1 MKNPFSRLFHR
12 DRRKEYRA
20 MQNKSDLTWYQDE
33 IRKTEHM
40 QRINMVSDIDSYLLR
55 EHKVLQRPNFN
66 FKDKEF
72 QTAKIILQTVRTIV
86 NFHSSYTIGNQISFT
101 GDKELVELIE
111 RVYRKGQFAKQDYE
125 ITTQLIKYGNAWEY
139 IYLQDNKIKSKVFI
153 NDECYPCYDDKG
165 NYYAFIEYWRDKD
178 SGAEYHTIYYP
189 DRVESYIDNELVDTN
204 KNLTGLPIH
213 YKSMVPSAY
222 TQFGEPFIN
231 DLIPIIDQVEQLLSR
246 LDDAVQTLSM
256 NPIGVL
262 TGLSTVDEMIDSN
275 MVGACV
281 QLADGDFKYATVTMD
296 HANIKQELDS
306 LLMQFY
312 GIACVPAS
320 VLGQS
325 NVANVSEVSLSMLF
339 NSTDNVARQNMFA
352 LKEGFAVRWEYMRK
366 LLALQGTPIKDE
378 LFDTLDCSFNVNR
391 PVDTESAMKEMLWQR
406 NMGAISKQTIIENS
420 KHTPNTAL
428 ELERIKAE
436 EDDRAERVKNAADLQ
451 GNGSGDDNP
460 SGGSGESKE
469 NVDVKTPSV

>member
-1 MKNPFSRLFHR
+1 MKNPFSLLFHK
-12 DRRKEYRA
+12 DRRKEYKK
-20 MQNKSDLTWYQDE
+20 MQNRSDLTWYQDE
-33 IRKTEHM
+33 ILKTEHM

-72 QTAKIILQTVRTIV
+72 QTAKIILQTVKTIV
-86 NFHSSYTIGNQISFT
+86 NFHTSYTVGNPISFT

-111 RVYRKGQFAKQDYE
+111 RVYRKGQFTKQDYE
-125 ITTQLIKYGNAWEY
+125 ITTQLMKYGNAWEY

-189 DRVESYIDNELVDTN
+189 DKVETYVDNELIDTR

-246 LDDAVQTLSM
+246 LDDAVMTLSL
-256 NPIGVL
+256 NPIGVI
-262 TGLSTVDEMIDSN
+262 TGRAPDEQIDSN
-275 MVGACV
+275 IAGACIT
-281 QLADGDFKYATVTMD
+281 LDEGCEFKYATVTMD

-391 PVDTESAMKEMLWQR
+391 PVDTESAMKEMKMQYD
-406 NMGAISKQTIIENS
+406 MGAISRQTIIENS

-428 ELERIKAE
+428 ELDRIKAE
-436 EDDRAERVKNAADLQ
+436 ESESTEDVKEVIDLQ
-451 GNGSGDDNP
+451 EKESGDNNP
-460 SGGSGESKE
+460 SGESEMIIEQK
-469 NVDVKTPSV
+469 

>member
-1 MKNPFSRLFHR
+1 MKNPFSKLFHR
-12 DRRKEYRA
+12 DRRKEYKI
-20 MQNKSDLTWYQDE
+20 MQNRSDLTWYQDE

-72 QTAKIILQTVRTIV
+72 QTAKIILQTVKTII
-86 NFHSSYTIGNQISFT
+86 NFHTSYTVGNPISFT

-111 RVYRKGQFAKQDYE
+111 RVYRKGQFTKQDYE
-125 ITTQLIKYGNAWEY
+125 ITTQLLKYGNAWEY

-189 DRVESYIDNELVDTN
+189 DKVETYVDNELVDTN

-231 DLIPIIDQVEQLLSR
+231 DLIPIIDQVENLLSK
-246 LDDAVQTLSM
+246 LDDAVTTLSL
-256 NPIGVL
+256 NPMGVL
-262 TGLSTVDEMIDSN
+262 TGISTVDEMIDSN

-281 QLADGDFKYATVTMD
+281 QLAEGDFKYATVTMD

-325 NVANVSEVSLSMLF
+325 NVA
-339 NSTDNVARQNMFA
+339 R
-352 LKEGFAVRWEYMRK
+352 
-366 LLALQGTPIKDE
+366 LLA
-378 LFDTLDCSFNVNR
+378 C
-391 PVDTESAMKEMLWQR
+391 
-406 NMGAISKQTIIENS
+406 
-420 KHTPNTAL
+420 
-428 ELERIKAE
+428 
-436 EDDRAERVKNAADLQ
+436 
-451 GNGSGDDNP
+451 
-460 SGGSGESKE
+460 
-469 NVDVKTPSV
+469 

>member
-12 DRRKEYRA
+12 DRRKEYKA
-20 MQNKSDLTWYQDE
+20 MQNRSDLTWYQDE

-72 QTAKIILQTVRTIV
+72 QTAKIILQTVKTII
-86 NFHSSYTIGNQISFT
+86 NFHTSYTVGNPISFT

-111 RVYRKGQFAKQDYE
+111 RVYRKGQFTKQDYE
-125 ITTQLIKYGNAWEY
+125 ITTQLLKYGNAWEY

-189 DRVESYIDNELVDTN
+189 DKVESYVDNKLADTH

-231 DLIPIIDQVEQLLSR
+231 DLIPIIDQVENLLSK
-246 LDDAVQTLSM
+246 LDDAVTTLSL
-256 NPIGVL
+256 NPMGVL
-262 TGLSTVDEMIDSN
+262 TGISTVDEMIDSN

-281 QLADGDFKYATVTMD
+281 QLAEGDFKYATVTMD

-391 PVDTESAMKEMLWQR
+391 PVDTESAMKEMKMHYE
-406 NMGAISKQTIIENS
+406 MGASSRQTIIENS

-428 ELERIKAE
+428 ELDRIKAE
-436 EDDRAERVKNAADLQ
+436 ESESTEDVKEVIDLQ
-451 GNGSGDDNP
+451 ERESGNNNP
-460 SGGSGESKE
+460 SGDGGESKE

>member
-1 MKNPFSRLFHR
+1 MKNPFSKLFHR
-12 DRRKEYRA
+12 DRRKEYKT
-20 MQNKSDLTWYQDE
+20 MQNRSDLTWYQDE

-55 EHKVLQRPNFN
+55 EHKVLQRPNFQ

-72 QTAKIILQTVRTIV
+72 QTAKIILQTVKTII
-86 NFHSSYTIGNQISFT
+86 NFHTSYTVGNHISFT

-111 RVYRKGQFAKQDYE
+111 RVYRKGQFTKQDYE
-125 ITTQLIKYGNAWEY
+125 ITTQLLKYGNAWEY
-139 IYLQDNKIKSKVFI
+139 IYLQDDKIKSKVFI
-153 NDECYPCYDDKG
+153 NNECYPCYDDKG

-189 DRVESYIDNELVDTN
+189 DRVESYVDNELVDTH

-213 YKSMVPSAY
+213 YKSMVPSVY
-222 TQFGEPFIN
+222 SQFGEPFIN

-246 LDDAVQTLSM
+246 LDDAVMTLSL
-256 NPIGVL
+256 NPIGVI
-262 TGLSTVDEMIDSN
+262 TGRAPDEQIDSN
-275 MVGACV
+275 VAGACIT
-281 QLADGDFKYATVTMD
+281 LDEGCEFKYATVTMD

-339 NSTDNVARQNMFA
+339 NSTDNVARQNMLA

-366 LLALQGTPIKDE
+366 LLALQGTTIKDE

-391 PVDTESAMKEMLWQR
+391 PVDTESAMKEMKMQYE
-406 NMGAISKQTIIENS
+406 MGAISRQTIIENS

-428 ELERIKAE
+428 ELDRIKAE
-436 EDDRAERVKNAADLQ
+436 ESESAEDVKEVIDLQ
-451 GNGSGDDNP
+451 EKGSGDNP
-460 SGGSGESKE
+460 SDESGES
-469 NVDVKTPSV
+469 V

>member
-12 DRRKEYRA
+12 DRRKEYKA
-20 MQNKSDLTWYQDE
+20 MQNRSDLTWYQDE

-72 QTAKIILQTVRTIV
+72 QTAKIILQTVKTII
-86 NFHSSYTIGNQISFT
+86 NFHTSYTVGNPISFT

-111 RVYRKGQFAKQDYE
+111 RVYRKGQFTKQDYE
-125 ITTQLIKYGNAWEY
+125 ITTQLLKYGNAWEY

-189 DRVESYIDNELVDTN
+189 DKVESYVDNKLADTH

-231 DLIPIIDQVEQLLSR
+231 DLIPIIDQVENLLSK
-246 LDDAVQTLSM
+246 LDDAVTTLSL
-256 NPIGVL
+256 NPMGVL
-262 TGLSTVDEMIDSN
+262 TGISTVDEMIDSN

-281 QLADGDFKYATVTMD
+281 QLAEGDFKYATVTMD

-366 LLALQGTPIKDE
+366 LLALQGTHIKDE

-391 PVDTESAMKEMLWQR
+391 PVDTESAMKEMKMQYE
-406 NMGAISKQTIIENS
+406 MGAISRQTIIENS

-428 ELERIKAE
+428 ELDRIKAE
-436 EDDRAERVKNAADLQ
+436 ESESTEDVKEVIDLQ
-451 GNGSGDDNP
+451 ERESGNNNP
-460 SGGSGESKE
+460 SGDGGESKE

>member
-1 MKNPFSRLFHR
+1 MKNPFLKLFHR
-12 DRRKEYRA
+12 DRRKEYKI
-20 MQNKSDLTWYQDE
+20 MQNRSDLTWYQDE

-40 QRINMVSDIDSYLLR
+40 QRINMVSDIDSYFLR

-86 NFHSSYTIGNQISFT
+86 NFHSSYTLGNPISFT

-111 RVYRKGQFAKQDYE
+111 RVYRKGQFTKQDYE
-125 ITTQLIKYGNAWEY
+125 IITQLLKYGNAWEY

-153 NDECYPCYDDKG
+153 NNECYPCYDDKG

-189 DRVESYIDNELVDTN
+189 DKVETYVDNELEDTHA
-204 KNLTGLPIH
+204 NLTGLPIH

-262 TGLSTVDEMIDSN
+262 TGRAPDEQIDSN
-275 MVGACV
+275 LVGACIT
-281 QLADGDFKYATVTMD
+281 LDEGCEFKYATVTMD

-352 LKEGFAVRWEYMRK
+352 LKEGFAIRWEYMRK
-366 LLALQGTPIKDE
+366 LLKLQGTPIEDE

-391 PVDTESAMKEMLWQR
+391 PVDTESAMKEMKMQYE
-406 NMGAISKQTIIENS
+406 MGAISRQTIIENS

-428 ELERIKAE
+428 ELDRIRAE
-436 EDDRAERVKNAADLQ
+436 ESESVEDVKEVIDLQ
-451 GNGSGDDNP
+451 KKGSGDNP
-460 SGGSGESKE
+460 SDGSGMIIEQK
-469 NVDVKTPSV
+469 

>member
-1 MKNPFSRLFHR
+1 
-12 DRRKEYRA
+12 
-20 MQNKSDLTWYQDE
+20 MQNRSDLTWYQDE

-72 QTAKIILQTVRTIV
+72 QTAKIILQTVKTIV
-86 NFHSSYTIGNQISFT
+86 NFHSSYTCGNVISFT

-111 RVYRKGQFAKQDYE
+111 RVYRKGQFTKQDYE
-125 ITTQLIKYGNAWEY
+125 ITTQLLKYGNAWEY
-139 IYLQDNKIKSKVFI
+139 IYLQDDKIKSKVFI

-189 DRVESYIDNELVDTN
+189 DKVESYVDNELVDTHT
-204 KNLTGLPIH
+204 NLTGLPIH

-231 DLIPIIDQVEQLLSR
+231 DLIPIIDQVENLLSK
-246 LDDAVQTLSM
+246 LDDAVTTLSL
-256 NPIGVL
+256 NPMGVL
-262 TGLSTVDEMIDSN
+262 TGISTVDEMIDSN

-281 QLADGDFKYATVTMD
+281 QLAEGDFKYATVTMD

-378 LFDTLDCSFNVNR
+378 LFNTLDCSFNVNR

-436 EDDRAERVKNAADLQ
+436 EAEEMEQVKNAADLQ
-451 GNGSGDDNP
+451 NGSGDDNP
-460 SGGSGESKE
+460 SGGNVEAKE
-469 NVDVKTPSV
+469 NVQVKPPSA